1 MMLHVMPSIQV
12 LWEGLALNI
21 IHCEVET
28 RDGYVMESASS
39 SSVPEQLLDQHTW
52 GGNPSHW
59 IALREL
65 GKLAM
70 LSNTLPEAGE
80 VDAIHEIWDF
90 LFSLMK

>member
-1 MMLHVMPSIQV
+1 MMLYVMPSIQV

-21 IHCEVET
+21 VHCEVET
-28 RDGYVMESASS
+28 REGYVMESASS
-39 SSVPEQLLDQHTW
+39 SSVPGQLLDQNTW

-80 VDAIHEIWDF
+80 VDAIHEIW
-90 LFSLMK
+90 